1 MVKPQS
7 IPASI
12 SAIEALDQ
20 QKQPTATGT
29 YICVH
34 GHFYQP
40 PRENP
45 FLDTVGRQP
54 SAAPFHDWNE
64 RILYESYRPNAF
76 ARILNDRG
84 EVVRIVNNYEHIS
97 FNIGP
102 TLMSWLERH
111 DVETYQRII
120 EADRKSCDRNQ
131 GHGNAI
137 AQVYNHII
145 MPLANHRDKVTQVR
159 WGIADFKRRFDRDP
173 EGMWLAETAVD
184 QATMEVLASEGIQ
197 FIVLAPSQASRC
209 RRFGLAEG
217 FDEWQNVSDGDID
230 PTRPYRCFLPE
241 QANGRNYIDIFFYD
255 GPISGDMGFDDI
267 LRSSQHFADRIGHA
281 VRPWPHEQSQP
292 DGPSDDCPSCLER
305 SQMISVATD
314 GETFGHHRKGAE
326 KALAYA
332 LTHEFP
338 ARGWQVTSYAH
349 YLSLCP
355 PTWEVQLKPVTAW
368 SCSHGVERW
377 KNDCGCGGGGGWQ
390 QQWRAPLREA
400 LDWLRDRLAPLY
412 EEAAST
418 LLSDPWAARNDYVSV
433 VSDRSVSS
441 SGHAMDAFFNQH
453 QSYPLNE
460 AERTDALR
468 LLEMQRHALLMYTSC
483 GWFFDEISRPEGTQ
497 ILRYAARAIEL
508 AETLS
513 GVNLESEFVGRLEHA
528 PSNIDFFK
536 DGAGVYLKQVQPNH
550 VSVEQVVAHYAM
562 GSLFEQYRTQHQLYC
577 YTLEQ
582 QDYYQQP
589 LGALTL
595 AVGQVK
601 ATSALTRETTSLAFA
616 VLHLGGWDFH
626 CGVQAFSSPLAYS
639 KAKAAVIG
647 AFTSNSIAQ
656 SVLAVTQY
664 FSPTYT
670 LKSLFAEERQQI
682 MQKLNQETL
691 QRLDQLY
698 EQVYRENYSI
708 LMAFHRDNINVPQA
722 LQVAADITLSHRA
735 LEVIRALEQDIT
747 EPDGNLLNITVGR
760 VAELEGIAT
769 EAHHFRCELKLPG
782 ARTILERLIVRGL
795 AQTLQEHP
803 IGIAAGED
811 ISGETIAGATIS
823 GAGTYL
829 GIGEEATVS
838 ALRSSVEGLERLV
851 ALGQKLSVP
860 PALYKAQELY
870 YYALIE
876 ARQRA
881 AKGGQANLCRIQTA
895 PQWEL
900 LKRLGRALTMDVGA
914 IWFA

>member
-7 IPASI
+7 IQASI
-12 SAIEALDQ
+12 SAIEATSEQ
-20 QKQPTATGT
+20 IQPTATGT

-45 FLDTVGRQP
+45 FLDIVGRQP

-76 ARILNDRG
+76 ARILNDQG

-120 EADRKSCDRNQ
+120 EADRRSCDRNQ

-145 MPLANHRDKVTQVR
+145 MPLANPRDKITQVR
-159 WGIADFKRRFDRDP
+159 WGIADFKRRFGRDP

-184 QATMEVLASEGIQ
+184 NDTMAVLANEGIQ
-197 FIVLAPSQASRC
+197 FIVLAPSQAAQC
-209 RRFGLAEG
+209 RRFGLSEG
-217 FDEWQNVSDGDID
+217 FDEWRDVNDGDID
-230 PTRPYRCFLPE
+230 PTRPYRCFLPM
-241 QANGRNYIDIFFYD
+241 QPNGRNHIDIFFYD

-267 LRSSQHFADRIGHA
+267 LRSSQHFADRIGYA
-281 VRPWPHEQSQP
+281 VRPWAYEQVHEDYPLADKQPTCADQSQI
-292 DGPSDDCPSCLER
+292 
-305 SQMISVATD
+305 ISVATD

-338 ARGWQVTSYAH
+338 ARGWKVTSYAH

-390 QQWRAPLREA
+390 QQWRAPLRDT

-412 EEAAST
+412 EDAAKT
-418 LLSDPWAARNDYVSV
+418 LLSDPWAARNDYVAV
-433 VSDRSVSS
+433 VSDRSQRTI
-441 SGHAMDAFFNQH
+441 DAFFNQH
-453 QSYPLNE
+453 QVYPLNA

-497 ILRYAARAIEL
+497 ILRYASRAIEL
-508 AETLS
+508 AEMVS
-513 GVNLESEFVGRLEHA
+513 GISLESDFVGRLEHA
-528 PSNIDFFK
+528 PSNIDHFK

-562 GSLFEQYRTQHQLYC
+562 GSLFNQYRSQHQLYC

-595 AVGQVK
+595 AIGQVK
-601 ATSALTRETTSLAFA
+601 VTSAMTQETTSLAFA

-626 CGVQAFSSPLAYS
+626 CGVQSFPSPLTYS
-639 KAKAAVIG
+639 KAKSAVIT
-647 AFTSNSIAQ
+647 AFTGNSIAQ

-670 LKSLFAEERQQI
+670 LKNLFVEERQQI
-682 MQKLNQETL
+682 MQQLNQDTL

-698 EQVYRENYSI
+698 EQVYRENYGI
-708 LMAFHRDNINVPQA
+708 LRAFHRDNIDVPQA

-735 LEVIRALEQDIT
+735 LDVIRTLEQDIT
-747 EPDGNLLNITVGR
+747 EPGGNLLNITLGR

-782 ARTILERLIVRGL
+782 AQKILERLIVQGL
-795 AQTLQEHP
+795 SQTLQAHP
-803 IGIAAGED
+803 IEIEGAANA
-811 ISGETIAGATIS
+811 IGANT
-823 GAGTYL
+823 L
-829 GIGEEATVS
+829 EANTL
-838 ALRSSVEGLERLV
+838 ASSVEGLERLT

-860 PALYKAQELY
+860 PELYKAQELY
-870 YYALIE
+870 YAYLIQARARE
-876 ARQRA
+876 A
-881 AKGGQANLCRIQTA
+881 KNGEANLHRIQSL
-895 PQWEL
+895 PYWPL
-900 LKRLGRALTMDVGA
+900 LKRLGKSLTMDVGS